1 MECGELNAESKR
13 LKKISLLGSTGSIG
27 RSTLSVVAQ
36 FPDRFKVVALAAGN
50 NVVLLEKQVRQFK
63 PSVAAVAGEKAAE
76 DLKARCKDLKVRIFS
91 GVDGMVQ
98 VASADDADITVSA
111 IVGTAG
117 LVPTMAAIRSGKH
130 IALANKEVL
139 VTAGELVMAESRSRG
154 ISIFPVDS
162 EHSAIFQCLQAGA
175 NNDIRKLILTASGGP
190 FRAFSKKDLLQ
201 VTLAQALKHPNWSMG
216 RKITIDSATLM
227 NKGLE
232 VIEARWLFNIPQD
245 RIKVL
250 VHPQSIIHSMVEY
263 RDGAVVA
270 QLGMPD
276 MKGPIAYALS
286 YPERLADVSP
296 ALDLASIGTLT
307 FEEPDMDRFPC
318 LAYAFEALK
327 AGGTMP
333 AVVSAANE
341 VAVKYFLDE
350 KIGYGAI
357 ASVINAT
364 MTAHTPSPIKTIED
378 ALTADL
384 WARQEAEKA
393 VSKIKM

>member
-1 MECGELNAESKR
+1 
-13 LKKISLLGSTGSIG
+13 LKKISILGSTGSIG
-27 RSTLSVVAQ
+27 QSTLSVVSQ
-36 FPDRFKVVALAAGN
+36 YPDRFRVVALAAGN
-50 NVVLLEKQVRQFK
+50 NIALLEKQVRHFK
-63 PSVAAVAGEKAAE
+63 PAVVAVAGEHAALS
-76 DLKARCKDLKVRIFS
+76 LKAKCHDLKVRIFS
-91 GVDGMVQ
+91 GVEGMIR
-98 VASADDADITVSA
+98 VAAHDDADVTVSA

-117 LVPTMAAIRSGKH
+117 LVPTMAAIRSGKT

-154 ISIFPVDS
+154 TGIFPVDS

-175 NNDIRKLILTASGGP
+175 DKDIRKLIITASGGP
-190 FRAFSKKDLLQ
+190 FRAFSKKDLKQ
-201 VTLAQALKHPNWSMG
+201 ATVTQALKHPNWSMG

-232 VIEARWLFNIPQD
+232 VIEARWLFNIHQD
-245 RIKVL
+245 KIKVL

-296 ALDLASIGTLT
+296 ALDLARIGTLT

-318 LAYAFEALK
+318 LAYAFDALK

-350 KIGYGAI
+350 QIGYGAI
-357 ASVINAT
+357 ADVINAT
-364 MTAHTPSPIKTIED
+364 MEAHTPSAIKTIED
-378 ALTADL
+378 ALTADR
-384 WARQEAEKA
+384 WARQEAERIIGSA
-393 VSKIKM
+393 VRHH